1 MIEKEGNAVV
11 GLLNGLLAM
20 AWVAALIYAA
30 MHLTGCGSSA
40 GWNVSFGVHPV
51 NAVSN
56 NQTLNTLESSYARK
70 ADSTGA
76 AQSGK

>member
-1 MIEKEGNAVV
+1 MIEKESDAFV
-11 GLLNGLLAM
+11 GVINGLLAVG
-20 AWVAALIYAA
+20 WCVALFYAA
-30 MHLTGCGSSA
+30 TQLVGCGSSA

-70 ADSTGA
+70 ADTSGA
-76 AQSGK
+76 AQNGK

>member
-1 MIEKEGNAVV
+1 MIEKEGDAFV
-11 GLLNGLLAM
+11 GVINGLLAVV
-20 AWVAALIYAA
+20 WFGALVYLALNL
-30 MHLTGCGSSA
+30 MGCGSSA

-70 ADSTGA
+70 ADT
-76 AQSGK
+76 SGISQNGK